1 MMDLDQK
8 WQWVSRKLPRR
19 LIPPGE
25 LELLQKGDGRGL
37 ICDQLGISQT
47 EAQSPQQLG
56 GRDTFPATPEA
67 AAAAAAMASR
77 RGGSGGQQQTARRSK
92 TFSVPPPKSPPRRVI
107 LNQKLE
113 RVQAALEKTASM
125 VETDVGR
132 ASGGGSRGVSGAGGG
147 EEEDEEEDRRRTLL
161 AALMEVDGA
170 KKQRQGASNKKP
182 SSSSSSTTSN
192 VRRASTMTV
201 TSGGSKGSGEGAA
214 GKPTKTTPTT
224 AQHKVP
230 TYSHHRN
237 SLHNI
242 AAFDL
247 TSSSSGAMASTG
259 GGGARGAKGVATAAA
274 AAGVVE
280 HEIGGIQ
287 LKPPTPIDHR
297 RKSRLPDYF
306 GEGDEKSLGFNLRN
320 LHLFPLPRTPLEGAG
335 GEGGRESGAK
345 TTTTTARVL

>member
-1 MMDLDQK
+1 MDLDQK

-25 LELLQKGDGRGL
+25 LELQKGDGRGL

-56 GRDTFPATPEA
+56 GGDTSPATPEA
-67 AAAAAAMASR
+67 AAAAAAMVSR
-77 RGGSGGQQQTARRSK
+77 RGGSGGQQQAARRSK

-107 LNQKLE
+107 FNQKLE
-113 RVQAALEKTASM
+113 RVQAALENTASM
-125 VETDVGR
+125 VETDLGR

-170 KKQRQGASNKKP
+170 KKQRQGASNKKS
-182 SSSSSSTTSN
+182 SSSSSSTPSN

-201 TSGGSKGSGEGAA
+201 TSGGSKGRGEGAA

-224 AQHKVP
+224 AQHRVP
-230 TYSHHRN
+230 TYSQHQN
-237 SLHNI
+237 YLHNT

-247 TSSSSGAMASTG
+247 ISSSSGAIGSTV
-259 GGGARGAKGVATAAA
+259 GGGARGTKGVATAAA

-306 GEGDEKSLGFNLRN
+306 GEGDERSLGYNLRN
-320 LHLFPLPRTPLEGAG
+320 LHSRNLRTPLEGAG

-345 TTTTTARVL
+345 TTTTTARIL